1 MDEIIPKINELL
13 WFNDKDTTDKTG
25 IYDDSTIVNFNI

>member
-13 WFNDKDTTDKTG
+13 WFNDNDTTASDKSSK
-25 IYDDSTIVNFNI
+25 IDESKIVK

>member
-13 WFNDKDTTDKTG
+13 WFNDKDTTVSDKSSKF
-25 IYDDSTIVNFNI
+25 DESKIVK

>member
-13 WFNDKDTTDKTG
+13 WFNDKDTTFDKT
-25 IYDDSTIVNFNI
+25 IYDDSIMI